1 MAQSGVRILHQPDT
15 ACSYI
20 KSYFFYKRLLK
31 KEPFDIVHCHLLFY
45 SGIAL
50 FAAKR
55 CGVEKRVAHAHFSQ
69 PMRKIRNPVIRFVKS
84 LYHVVMRGFVSFV
97 STDIIGCSQA
107 AGEYLAGRRGFRRK
121 GTVLNNGIVTKQYY
135 LNETVRQNV
144 RASLGLNHKIVLG
157 HCGQLHDVKNQ
168 MFLLDVFHSFHRR
181 YENSALILVGD
192 GQDRQ
197 QLERRI
203 EQLQL
208 SKCAHI
214 LGFRNDVP
222 QLLMAMDCFVFPSI
236 HEGFPLTLIEAQAA
250 QLPCVVSDT
259 ITPTVKLTEALQ
271 FASIEA
277 QPEEW
282 VKKLKRRCVSIA
294 TPFPA
299 IGWSRT
305 LILPGFAKNWSKFIC
320 VNKEI

>member
-1 MAQSGVRILHQPDT
+1 M
-15 ACSYI
+15 
-20 KSYFFYKRLLK
+20 
-31 KEPFDIVHCHLLFY
+31 
-45 SGIAL
+45 
-50 FAAKR
+50 
-55 CGVEKRVAHAHFSQ
+55 
-69 PMRKIRNPVIRFVKS
+69 
-84 LYHVVMRGFVSFV
+84 
-97 STDIIGCSQA
+97 
-107 AGEYLAGRRGFRRK
+107 
-121 GTVLNNGIVTKQYY
+121 
-135 LNETVRQNV
+135 

-236 HEGFPLTLIEAQAA
+236 HEGFPLTLVEAQAA

-282 VKKLKRRCVSIA
+282 VKKKLKRRCVSIA

-305 LILPGFAKNWSKFIC
+305 LILPGCAKNWSKCIC
-320 VNKEI
+320 VNKKSKKRISC